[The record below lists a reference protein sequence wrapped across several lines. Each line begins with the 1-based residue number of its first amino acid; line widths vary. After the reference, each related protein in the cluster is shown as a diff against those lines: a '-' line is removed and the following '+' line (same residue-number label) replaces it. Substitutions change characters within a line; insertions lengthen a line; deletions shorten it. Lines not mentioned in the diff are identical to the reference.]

1 MWLKFDGS
9 ESREKGV
16 VGTVE
21 EKRERDSGCECWGC
35 RRRNS
40 LLGNGMKERMGHF
53 PLDIHTKVAAAA
65 SSGTGALNWGGGG
78 RRTKKNGAI
87 GQSPTRPRHRASGAG
102 QLRVQA
108 MGTRHSEDSTRPL
121 LPSQRHD
128 RTNLRLGSEPTD
140 SCRQH
145 QFPSPSQVMA
155 ATASRHERTERRTH

>member
-65 SSGTGALNWGGGG
+65 SSGMGALNWGVEGGG
-78 RRTKKNGAI
+78 QKRMGLLD
-87 GQSPTRPRHRASGAG
+87 SPRQGHGTGP
-102 QLRVQA
+102 QVQGSCA
-108 MGTRHSEDSTRPL
+108 CRQWEPGTVKTPLIHSFPAK
-121 LPSQRHD
+121 RHD
-128 RTNLRLGSEPTD
+128 RTNLTLGSEPTD

-145 QFPSPSQVMA
+145 QFPSPSQFMA